1 MSEPGRSPKR
11 RVIIL
16 GAGGRDFHNF
26 NVLFRSNPEY
36 EVVAF
41 AATQIPNIDNRLY
54 PPELAGPLYP
64 NGIPIISL
72 SKMEEIIKKNLVD
85 EVLLSYS
92 DITCEE
98 LAEIVNKVVSMGADF
113 VVPSPRRTML
123 KSSKPVIAITA
134 SRTGAGKSTVS
145 RYVARILREL
155 GVRYVIVR
163 HPMPY
168 GDLSKSVVQRFASYE
183 DVDKYNCTIEE
194 REEYEPHIAEGSV
207 VYAGVDYERVL
218 REAEREG
225 DVIIWDG
232 GNNDVPF
239 FWPDLHITVVDPTRP
254 KDVLTSFPGAVNVT
268 SADII
273 VINKVNLAPR
283 EHVKHVLQ
291 TVRSVNPRAEVI
303 EAESV
308 LRVDKPELVRGKR
321 VVVVEDAPTVTHGS
335 LSHAAGY
342 QAAIEYGASEI
353 VDPRAYAVGS
363 LKEVYDKYPW
373 LGRVV
378 PALGYG
384 ETQMRDLEET
394 LNRVDAHTIIL
405 GTPADISRVLKL
417 NKPVVKVFFELRE
430 TEGKRL
436 RKIIE
441 EFAKRALAVYSK

>member
-1 MSEPGRSPKR
+1 MNEPGRFPRR
-11 RVIIL
+11 RVVIL

-26 NVLFRSNPEY
+26 NVLFRNNPCY

-41 AATQIPNIDNRLY
+41 AATQIPNIDNRVY

-72 SKMEEIIKKNLVD
+72 SRMEELIRKNLVD
-85 EVLLSYS
+85 EVFLSYS

-98 LAEIVNKVVSMGADF
+98 LAEVVNKVVSLGADF
-113 VVPSPRRTML
+113 VIPSPTRTML
-123 KSSKPVIAITA
+123 KSSKPVIAVTA

-145 RYVARILREL
+145 RYVARVLREL
-155 GVRYVIVR
+155 GVRYVVVR

-183 DVDKYNCTIEE
+183 DVDRHNCTIEE

-218 REAEREG
+218 REAEKEG
-225 DVIIWDG
+225 DLIIWDG

-239 FWPDLHITVVDPTRP
+239 FQPDLHITVVDPTRP
-254 KDVLTSFPGAVNVT
+254 KDVLTSFPGAVNVA
-268 SADII
+268 SADVI

-283 EHVKHVLQ
+283 EHVEYVLQ
-291 TVRSVNPRAEVI
+291 IVKSVNPRAEVI
-303 EAESV
+303 KAESL

-363 LKEVYDKYPW
+363 LKEVYAKYPW

-384 ETQMRDLEET
+384 EMQIRDLEET
-394 LNRVDAHTIIL
+394 LNRVDADSIVL
-405 GTPADISRVLKL
+405 GTPADISRIMRL
-417 NKPVVKVFFELRE
+417 NKPVAKVFFELRE
-430 TEGKRL
+430 VEGKRL
-436 RKIIE
+436 REIIE
-441 EFAKRALAVYSK
+441 RFARRA

>member
-1 MSEPGRSPKR
+1 
-11 RVIIL
+11 
-16 GAGGRDFHNF
+16 
-26 NVLFRSNPEY
+26 
-36 EVVAF
+36 
-41 AATQIPNIDNRLY
+41 
-54 PPELAGPLYP
+54 
-64 NGIPIISL
+64 
-72 SKMEEIIKKNLVD
+72 
-85 EVLLSYS
+85 
-92 DITCEE
+92 
-98 LAEIVNKVVSMGADF
+98 
-113 VVPSPRRTML
+113 
-123 KSSKPVIAITA
+123 
-134 SRTGAGKSTVS
+134 
-145 RYVARILREL
+145 
-155 GVRYVIVR
+155 
-163 HPMPY
+163 
-168 GDLSKSVVQRFASYE
+168 
-183 DVDKYNCTIEE
+183 
-194 REEYEPHIAEGSV
+194 
-207 VYAGVDYERVL
+207 
-218 REAEREG
+218 
-225 DVIIWDG
+225 
-232 GNNDVPF
+232 
-239 FWPDLHITVVDPTRP
+239 WPDLHITVVDPTRP